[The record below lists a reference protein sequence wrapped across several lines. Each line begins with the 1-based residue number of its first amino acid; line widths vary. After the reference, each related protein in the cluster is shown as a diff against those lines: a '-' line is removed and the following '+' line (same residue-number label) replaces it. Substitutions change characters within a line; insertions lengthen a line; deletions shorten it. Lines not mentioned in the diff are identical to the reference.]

1 MSTRYSIAQRPPLL
15 NGLFA
20 GVACALT
27 LAVTA
32 GPALAQPSQELTRVQ
47 VQGRMVEAPVRYD
60 VRASCAGIE
69 RQLQDALQTTWQR
82 ERQVGRVN
90 VELVMQGNEIGNVS
104 ARGISGSVARSVRSA
119 VRELDCGTQT
129 VADARVYRFRVDFID
144 PLAMSTSGS
153 RGNDAAMASAQP
165 AVRVAMAND

>member
-1 MSTRYSIAQRPPLL
+1 MSTRYSIAQRTPLL
-15 NGLFA
+15 NRLFA
-20 GVACALT
+20 GVACTLT

-32 GPALAQPSQELTRVQ
+32 GPALAQHSQELARVQ

-69 RQLQDALQTTWQR
+69 SQLQDSLQPTWQR

-90 VELVMQGNEIGNVS
+90 VELVMQGSQIGNVS

-119 VRELDCGTQT
+119 VRELDCGPQT

-144 PLAMSTSGS
+144 PSAMSS
-153 RGNDAAMASAQP
+153 RSPDAAMASAQP
-165 AVRVAMAND
+165 VVRVALAND